1 MQYSI
6 SIYFLYFII
15 LAIIGWIMEVT
26 LQLVQKHKFSNR
38 GFLIGPY
45 CPIYGCGGVLIT
57 LTLSNLANHPVA
69 LFSTAILICGVL
81 EYLTS
86 YLMEKIFNAR
96 WWDYS
101 NNKFNINGR
110 VCLETIVPFGI
121 LGLVLIYVI
130 NPFIFDNLSKV
141 PTNVINIIAVVVA
154 VLFTLDLIISL
165 TVISNVRKAT
175 TKFDK
180 ENPKDSTDEISR
192 KVREFLKSKS
202 TLNRRLVEAFPELTA
217 IIKERKEQIKQKTKE
232 IKGDIVNKANEVRS
246 DITDKAGE
254 LKGEIAKQ
262 ADKVKEKLKKEK
274 NK

>member
-110 VCLETIVPFGI
+110 VCLKNSIYWGI
-121 LGLVLIYVI
+121 LGVI
-130 NPFIFDNLSKV
+130 FIFDNLSKV

-202 TLNRRLVEAFPELTA
+202 PLNRRLVEAFPELTA

>member
-1 MQYSI
+1 MSNI
-6 SIYFLYFII
+6 WLWRSSNT
-15 LAIIGWIMEVT
+15 LA
-26 LQLVQKHKFSNR
+26 
-38 GFLIGPY
+38 
-45 CPIYGCGGVLIT
+45 
-57 LTLSNLANHPVA
+57 LSNLSNHPVA

-202 TLNRRLVEAFPELTA
+202 PLNRRLVEAFPELTA

>member
-1 MQYSI
+1 MEHNI
-6 SIYFLYFII
+6 AIYFLYFII
-15 LAIIGWIMEVT
+15 LAIMGWIMEVI

-69 LFSTAILICGVL
+69 LFSTAILICGTL
-81 EYLTS
+81 EYITS

-110 VCLETIVPFGI
+110 VCLETIIPFGI
-121 LGLVLIYVI
+121 LGLALIYVI
-130 NPFIFDNLSKV
+130 NPFIFNNLSKV
-141 PTNVINIIAVVVA
+141 STNVINIIAIIVA
-154 VLFTLDLIISL
+154 ILFILDSIISL

-175 TKFDK
+175 KKFDK

-202 TLNRRLVEAFPELTA
+202 PLNRRLVEAFSELTA

-232 IKGDIVNKANEVRS
+232 IKGDIVNKANEVKN
-246 DITDKAGE
+246 DLTGKAEE
-254 LKGEIAKQ
+254 LKEGISKK
-262 ADKVKEKLKKEK
+262 ADKVKEKIKKDK